1 MFCWKCLF
9 LNSKTSLYGTLMSSQ
24 KGFAE
29 KKELG
34 KGSSYRN
41 MHHVAFWVWWN
52 TSSFATTSSFFWV
65 PIQKPCIT
73 PSCTSIIWHFA
84 FGSGNGRLVVCV
96 VGGLGFES
104 HSLSFSG
111 IPKTIQTHQPGTI
124 LTDWMV
130 VIRCD
135 LWRLAMPLPLSKRDL
150 VVGDFDWT
158 RMALLGEGVVTFL
171 EPTRWAPDPVD

>member
-1 MFCWKCLF
+1 
-9 LNSKTSLYGTLMSSQ
+9 MSSQ

-52 TSSFATTSSFFWV
+52 TSSFATTSSFFLSSYIETLHYTV
-65 PIQKPCIT
+65 LYLYNLTC
-73 PSCTSIIWHFA
+73 F
-84 FGSGNGRLVVCV
+84 FGSGNG
-96 VGGLGFES
+96 GGLGFES

-135 LWRLAMPLPLSKRDL
+135 LGGWPCLCPYQSETLSLATLIGRAWRCSAKAWWPFWNPPGGPRIQWIKR
-150 VVGDFDWT
+150 
-158 RMALLGEGVVTFL
+158 GEMGRFKWPKITG
-171 EPTRWAPDPVD
+171 